1 MTGQPTPLP
10 CLSAGYRVGVRDHFM
25 IAHSFRGATFG
36 PAQRLHGATYVVDVV
51 FGRAALDADGVVI
64 DIGLASQALRTVL
77 ADLDY
82 RNLDEHPAFAGRFST
97 TEVVA
102 GHIGDRLRAT
112 MDLTGFAG
120 LSVRLREHPDAWA
133 TYRVEL

>member
-1 MTGQPTPLP
+1 MYELT
-10 CLSAGYRVGVRDHFM
+10 VRDHVM
-25 IAHSFRGATFG
+25 IAHSLPDPFFG
-36 PAQRLHGATYVVDVV
+36 PAAGLHGATFVVEVTWS
-51 FGRAALDADGVVI
+51 RPELDEHGVVI
-64 DIGLASQALRTVL
+64 DVGEASARLKEIL

-82 RNLDEHPAFAGRFST
+82 RNLDEHPAFSGRFST

-112 MDLTGFAG
+112 MDLTGFTA

-133 TYRVEL
+133 TYRLEL

>member
-1 MTGQPTPLP
+1 MYELT
-10 CLSAGYRVGVRDHFM
+10 VRDHVM
-25 IAHSFRGATFG
+25 IAHSLPDAFFG
-36 PAQRLHGATYVVDVV
+36 PAARLHGATFVVEVTWSRSD
-51 FGRAALDADGVVI
+51 LDEHGVVI
-64 DIGLASQALRTVL
+64 DIGEASARLKAIL

-82 RNLDEHPAFAGRFST
+82 RNLDEHPAFTGRFST

-112 MDLTGFAG
+112 MDLTGFAA

>member
-1 MTGQPTPLP
+1 MYELT
-10 CLSAGYRVGVRDHFM
+10 VRDHVM
-25 IAHSFRGATFG
+25 IAHSLPDAFFG
-36 PAQRLHGATYVVDVV
+36 PAARLHGATFVVEVTWS
-51 FGRAALDADGVVI
+51 RLDLDEHGVVI
-64 DIGLASQALRTVL
+64 DIGEASARLKEIL

-82 RNLDEHPAFAGRFST
+82 RNLDEHPAFTGRFST

-102 GHIGDRLRAT
+102 GHIGDRLRAS
-112 MDLTGFAG
+112 MDRTGFAA